1 MSNYFLAHE
10 RDQIFR
16 RLEQLTPEHQT
27 LLVTGHAT
35 LRHLLA
41 DMQVILGPAD
51 DHRGRGLLTLWPA
64 RWLVMNFLPW
74 PESLPNESQLAA
86 FAPDTGRTYAE
97 DFAAFVECLRQFDA
111 RCKAGSL
118 GAHPR
123 FGRMSRDDWGKYMY
137 LHIDWH
143 LSKMNL

>member
-1 MSNYFLAHE
+1 MSNYFIAHE
-10 RDQIFR
+10 RNQIFR
-16 RLEQLTPEHQT
+16 RLEQLTPSHQAGA
-27 LLVTGHAT
+27 VTGHDT

-41 DMQVILGPAD
+41 DMQIILGPAD
-51 DHRGRGLLTLWPA
+51 GTRGRGLLAGGPG
-64 RWLVMNFLPW
+64 RWLVLNLVPW
-74 PESLPNESQLAA
+74 PESLPAEAERA
-86 FAPDTGRTYAE
+86 TFAPDTGRSYEE

-111 RCKAGSL
+111 RSKASSL

-123 FGRMSRDDWGKYMY
+123 FGNMNRDAWGKYMY